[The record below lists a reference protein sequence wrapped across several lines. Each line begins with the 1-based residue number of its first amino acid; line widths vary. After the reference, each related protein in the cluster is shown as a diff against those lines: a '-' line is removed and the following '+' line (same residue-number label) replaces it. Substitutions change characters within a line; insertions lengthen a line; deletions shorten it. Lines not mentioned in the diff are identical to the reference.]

1 MGRLVFLGGKRGEQG
16 RRSSTN
22 YEGIVL
28 YKACTGV
35 YHLTTYHSPK
45 SYQQLLSVQVPPE
58 YLSASTGEFK
68 ISFSSLVGGSATSL
82 TINSIGMVFPP
93 VGVQNNTV
101 VNQMNRTWLILART
115 FFVHRFHPPK
125 RYNTA
130 RSDLFQPFI
139 GIMSCVRRQE
149 QQTSPTPAKHKTTT
163 MKNKTSICSNL
174 FRNHIYKFKKTYT
187 YMYMRYIVYI
197 YIHIHIYI
205 IPPVKTHPPQ
215 LPITIT
221 WKTKERCQLQ
231 RKTSCLR
238 ASGRICTGF
247 Q

>member
-1 MGRLVFLGGKRGEQG
+1 M
-16 RRSSTN
+16 
-22 YEGIVL
+22 
-28 YKACTGV
+28 
-35 YHLTTYHSPK
+35 P
-45 SYQQLLSVQVPPE
+45 QLES
-58 YLSASTGEFK
+58 FK

-82 TINSIGMVFPP
+82 AINSIGMVFPP

-174 FRNHIYKFKKTYT
+174 FRNHIYQLKKN
-187 YMYMRYIVYI
+187 I
-197 YIHIHIYI
+197 YIHVYEIYRIYIYSHTYIYI

-221 WKTKERCQLQ
+221 RKNQGTMPVAKENFL
-231 RKTSCLR
+231 SP
-238 ASGRICTGF
+238 SFG
-247 Q
+247 